1 MKQPLSFLAGL
12 FISLLSLPLLGQSGL
27 KLTDYYHNPIQYNP
41 AYVGATDGYFA
52 KAFYATQWLGFDQA
66 PTSQLLDIQHL
77 TEDRKTGYGLSLMN
91 DTFGAVQNLN
101 IEANYALHLQ
111 LDETMQLSLGLKAG
125 FNNFRIDY
133 SLLSIYDPTETIY
146 TQGNLSETKP
156 LVGVGAYVF
165 DRDWYIGFAT
175 PNLLNNQTLDDN
187 NTFVY
192 SKASHFYLNGGYVYP
207 LSQDFDWHNSILMQI
222 VNGSPLE
229 YLLTS
234 KAVYRSQYI
243 FGVQYDPGALL
254 GAFFTLEV
262 VDNLALTYAY
272 DMATS
277 TLSQYAYGNHSFG
290 LSVALTGRAR
300 WNKRLENQIKP
311 FFVR

>member
-1 MKQPLSFLAGL
+1 MKKIIFYGL
-12 FISLLSLPLLGQSGL
+12 GLLSSLWTLPLLGQSGL

-77 TEDRKTGYGLSLMN
+77 TDDRRNGYGISLMN

-125 FNNFRIDY
+125 LNNFRIDY
-133 SLLSIYDPTETIY
+133 SLLTIYDPTETIY

-156 LVGVGAYVF
+156 LVGLGAYVF
-165 DRDWYIGFAT
+165 ERDWYIGFAT

-187 NTFVY
+187 NTFIY
-192 SKASHFYLNGGYVYP
+192 SKASHFYLNGGYLYP
-207 LSQDFDWHNSILMQI
+207 ITRDINWHNSILMQI

-229 YLLTS
+229 YLITS
-234 KAVYRSQYI
+234 KAVYQDQYT
-243 FGVQYDPGALL
+243 FGIQYDPGALL
-254 GAFFTLEV
+254 GAFVTLEV
-262 VDNLALTYAY
+262 SGNLALTYAY
-272 DMATS
+272 DMATRA
-277 TLSQYAYGNHSFG
+277 LSQYAYGNHSFG
-290 LSVALTGRAR
+290 LSVALAGRER
-300 WNKRLENQIKP
+300 WNKRLDDQLKP
-311 FFVR
+311 FLTR